1 MIHIMHLYFFSKIH
15 LQFKAIF
22 FFSVLVSFNSIFN
35 KVQAQIKEA
44 GQVEIE
50 ETSNPIHQWPKSIPD
65 SVGMSSSRLANLDSI
80 FVQHIEQKKIPGMV
94 ALIVRNGFVV
104 YEKAF
109 GIADPE
115 TNQSYQTDHIFR
127 IASQT
132 KAITATAVMMLW
144 EKGLF
149 NLDDPISNYIPEFK
163 DITILKKFNASDST
177 YRTIPAKNQI
187 TIRHLLNHTSGI
199 GYGIIDGDERIRK
212 IYQKAEVV
220 DLYTTEDISIEQSV
234 KRLAKLPLHHEPGE
248 RYTYSEGLDV
258 LGYLVEIISGQSFSE
273 FLEEHLFEPIG
284 MSNTQFYLS
293 ENQNKLLV
301 PVQTKNQKGEWIVYD
316 GHPDGYYN
324 ANYPKIGAKKFY
336 SGGAGLTSTAQD
348 YAKFLQMY
356 LNGGEFNEHRI
367 LSPTTI
373 DLIMSNQTFEL
384 FGDGNTHYGLA
395 FGVVTSKGFSIG
407 GRGSVGTFDWGGY
420 FNTQYYADPELNII
434 GILMKQTQRIPWE
447 NTGNIMRQV
456 VGASVIEK

>member
-1 MIHIMHLYFFSKIH
+1 MIHIMHLYFFNKIN

-50 ETSNPIHQWPKSIPD
+50 ETSNPIHQWPKSIPE

-212 IYQKAEVV
+212 IYQKAGVV

-248 RYTYSEGLDV
+248 RFTYSEGLDV
-258 LGYLVEIISGQSFSE
+258 LGYLVEIISGQPFNE
-273 FLEEHLFEPIG
+273 FLEEHLFEPLG

-301 PVQTKNQKGEWIVYD
+301 PVQTKNQKGEWIVYV

-384 FGDGNTHYGLA
+384 FGDGNTHHGLA

-447 NTGNIMRQV
+447 NTGNIMRQI

>member
-1 MIHIMHLYFFSKIH
+1 MHLYFFNKIN

-50 ETSNPIHQWPKSIPD
+50 ETSNPIHQWPKSIPE

-212 IYQKAEVV
+212 IYQKAGVV

-248 RYTYSEGLDV
+248 RFTYSEGLDV
-258 LGYLVEIISGQSFSE
+258 LGYLVEIISGQPFNE
-273 FLEEHLFEPIG
+273 FLEEHLFEPLG

-301 PVQTKNQKGEWIVYD
+301 PVQTKNQKGEWIVYV

-384 FGDGNTHYGLA
+384 FGDGNTHHGLA

>member
-149 NLDDPISNYIPEFK
+149 NLDDPISNYIPEFR

-212 IYQKAEVV
+212 IYQKAGVV

-248 RYTYSEGLDV
+248 RFTYSEGLDV

-273 FLEEHLFEPIG
+273 FLEEHLFEPLG

>member
-1 MIHIMHLYFFSKIH
+1 MYQYFFSKIN

-50 ETSNPIHQWPKSIPD
+50 ETSNPIHQWPKSIPE

-212 IYQKAEVV
+212 IYQKAGVV

-248 RYTYSEGLDV
+248 RFTYSEGLDV
-258 LGYLVEIISGQSFSE
+258 LGYLVEIISGQPFNE
-273 FLEEHLFEPIG
+273 FLEEHLFEPLG

-301 PVQTKNQKGEWIVYD
+301 PVQTKNQKGEWIVYV

-384 FGDGNTHYGLA
+384 FGDGNTHHGLA

>member
-212 IYQKAEVV
+212 IYQKAGVV

-248 RYTYSEGLDV
+248 RFTYSEGLDV

>member
-1 MIHIMHLYFFSKIH
+1 MIHIMHLYFFNKIN

-50 ETSNPIHQWPKSIPD
+50 ETSNPIHQWPKSIPE

-94 ALIVRNGFVV
+94 ALIVRDGFVV

-212 IYQKAEVV
+212 IYQKAGVV

-248 RYTYSEGLDV
+248 RFTYSEGLDV

-284 MSNTQFYLS
+284 MSNTQFYLN

-356 LNGGEFNEHRI
+356 LNGGEFNDHRI

-384 FGDGNTHYGLA
+384 FGDGNTHHGLA